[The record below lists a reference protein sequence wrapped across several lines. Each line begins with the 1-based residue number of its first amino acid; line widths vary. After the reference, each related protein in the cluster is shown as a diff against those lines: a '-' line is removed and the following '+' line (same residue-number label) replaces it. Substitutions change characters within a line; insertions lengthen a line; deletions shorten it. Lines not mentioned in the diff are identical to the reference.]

1 MTRSK
6 VTARVGQCRAQSLR
20 NIMEVRRNMI
30 KIKLARRT
38 ARGTVEFTV
47 EFEDGPYPI
56 TQADK
61 LKNTPGVYTILCRS
75 SSTSSRDT
83 LTLIDVGQSDNVRD
97 RVMSHDRRECWN
109 KNCKGSLEVAATYI
123 KDEQQR
129 LDLEKQIREQCQPP
143 CGER

>member
-1 MTRSK
+1 M
-6 VTARVGQCRAQSLR
+6 V
-20 NIMEVRRNMI
+20 II
-30 KIKLARRT
+30 KIKP
-38 ARGTVEFTV
+38 RGTAEELEF

-56 TQADK
+56 DQANK
-61 LKNTPGVYTILCRS
+61 LKNRPGVYVIWCRS

-83 LTLIDVGQSDNVRD
+83 LALIDVGQSDNVRD

-109 KNCKGSLEVAATYI
+109 KNCKGSLKVAATYI

-129 LDLEKQIREQCQPP
+129 LDREKEIRQHCKLP

>member
-1 MTRSK
+1 
-6 VTARVGQCRAQSLR
+6 
-20 NIMEVRRNMI
+20 MI
-30 KIKLARRT
+30 EIKLAE
-38 ARGTVEFTV
+38 GKTVKL
-47 EFEDGPYPI
+47 EDGPYPI
-56 TQADK
+56 DQANK
-61 LKNTPGVYTILCRS
+61 LKNTPGVYTIWCRS
-75 SSTSSRDT
+75 SSRDT

-129 LDLEKQIREQCQPP
+129 LNLEKEIRQHCKLP

>member
-1 MTRSK
+1 MSK
-6 VTARVGQCRAQSLR
+6 
-20 NIMEVRRNMI
+20 NIKR
-30 KIKLARRT
+30 
-38 ARGTVEFTV
+38 
-47 EFEDGPYPI
+47 DGPYPI
-56 TQADK
+56 EQADK
-61 LKNTPGVYTILCRS
+61 LKNVPGVYTIWCRS

-129 LDLEKQIREQCQPP
+129 LDREKKIRQRRKPP
-143 CGER
+143 CGEQ

>member
-1 MTRSK
+1 M
-6 VTARVGQCRAQSLR
+6 
-20 NIMEVRRNMI
+20 III
-30 KIKLARRT
+30 KIKP
-38 ARGTVEFTV
+38 RGTAESREFK
-47 EFEDGPYPI
+47 FEDGPYPI
-56 TQADK
+56 DQANK

-123 KDEQQR
+123 KDEQHR
-129 LDLEKQIREQCQPP
+129 LDREKKIREQKQPP